1 MKAVDT
7 NVILRFLTVDDA
19 RQAASATEC
28 IRAGVFVSHGVLLET
43 EWVLRSGYGWTP
55 ARINVEFTDLLAM
68 QCVEVEQV
76 DALHW
81 ALERHLLGADWADM
95 LHLVATHGHEA
106 FVTFDAKLA
115 KRAGD
120 APLPITVLH

>member
-7 NVILRFLTVDDA
+7 NVILRFLTADDP
-19 RQAASATEC
+19 RQTAAATKC
-28 IRAGVFVSHGVLLET
+28 IGAGVFVSHSVLIET
-43 EWVLRSGYGWTP
+43 ECVLRSGYGWTA
-55 ARINVEFTDLLAM
+55 ARINGQLTDFVAM
-68 QCVEVEQV
+68 QCVEMDQI

-95 LHLVATHGHEA
+95 LHLIAASAHDA

-120 APLPITVLH
+120 APLPITVLR